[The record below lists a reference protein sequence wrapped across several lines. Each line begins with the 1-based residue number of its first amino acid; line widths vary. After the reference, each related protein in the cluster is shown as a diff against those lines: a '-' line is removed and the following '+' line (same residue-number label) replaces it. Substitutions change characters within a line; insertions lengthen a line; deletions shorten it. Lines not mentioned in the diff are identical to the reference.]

1 MASLVDW
8 LMLFSLQLAV
18 PIVVAAIGEA
28 CIAMPAAVRLTY
40 WRAVLCATLLLAA
53 PSAMGVSLSTLT
65 VDARSVVS
73 VVTALETV
81 DPSWRLSDIMLV
93 VWLGGVVASA
103 TWLAVGLLALG
114 RLRTTPDVR
123 PVATTLNGPD
133 APDLKRVGIWWHP
146 SITHPVSFG
155 IRRPLILLPLHA
167 RTLPREALEA
177 VIHHEALHV
186 ARRDWAWQVAE
197 ELVRAVLW
205 FHPGIW
211 WAIDRLRLSRE
222 ETIDAVVAP
231 RHGRR
236 IYMET
241 LMQLAE
247 ASPRPVPAA
256 GFGRRHLV
264 RRMRALAARAPAGV
278 YGWRDYIAPAGLL
291 VASLVGASCLS
302 GQQQV
307 YSPEDE
313 GVSLPSVIREVQPVY
328 TQAAM
333 EAGIEGDMLLTAV
346 VRPDGTV
353 GQIDVVDSLDAAF
366 GLDESAVEAAGQ
378 WRFEPGTVDG
388 EPVAVKVKLEFRFAL
403 DP

>member
-1 MASLVDW
+1 MAALADW
-8 LMLFSLQLAV
+8 LMLFSMQLAV
-18 PIVVAAIGEA
+18 PIVAAAIGEA
-28 CIAMPAAVRLTY
+28 CIAMPAAVRLTC
-40 WRAVLCATLLLAA
+40 WRAVLCATLLLAPA
-53 PSAMGVSLSTLT
+53 SAMGVSLPTLA

-73 VVTALETV
+73 VVTSLGTG
-81 DPSWRLSDIMLV
+81 DSSWRLSDVILM
-93 VWLGGVVASA
+93 VWLGGVVASV
-103 TWLAVGLLALG
+103 TWLAVGLLALR
-114 RLRTTPDVR
+114 RLRNAPDVR
-123 PVATTLNGPD
+123 PVATTLNGLD

-167 RTLPREALEA
+167 RTLSREALEA

-186 ARRDWAWQVAE
+186 ARRDWAWQVIE

-211 WAIDRLRLSRE
+211 WTIDRLRLSRE
-222 ETIDAVVAP
+222 EAIDAVVAP
-231 RHGRR
+231 RHGHR

-247 ASPRPVPAA
+247 TSPRLVPAT

-264 RRMRALAARAPAGV
+264 RRMRALAARAPARV
-278 YGWRDYIAPAGLL
+278 TGWRDYLVPGGLL
-291 VASLVGASCLS
+291 VASLVGASCFS
-302 GQQQV
+302 GQERV
-307 YSPEDE
+307 FSPEEE
-313 GVSLPSVIREVQPVY
+313 GVTLPSVIREVQPVY

-333 EAGIEGDMLLTAV
+333 EAGIEGDVLLTAV

-353 GQIDVVDSLDAAF
+353 DRIDVVDSLDAEL

-388 EPVAVKVKLEFRFAL
+388 EPVAVRVMLEFRFAL
-403 DP
+403 D